1 MPDHGKVP
9 LIYVGDYSAI
19 ESQQGGGLAGPEWS
33 SDSYLTP
40 DLGAG
45 SGRITF
51 ASYVVPPGQRIGRF
65 YYCDDL
71 GRIFEE
77 DETDTV
83 AYDGTAIVVP
93 AYFNGGDY
101 GGSDRE
107 GKRITRIWSY
117 VVSEDSAWT
126 FRLWPG
132 GEYAFVPDES
142 LNQPLGT
149 SPTGFS
155 NYAVPG
161 YVDNVAASRSE
172 TYPTTYLGVAGRRLR
187 NQPKTVHTHITDG
200 KPAAGRGFIFEYRF
214 TNPVGVEFLG
224 LGGVFEPGDTSR
236 GIYTVEWE

>member
-1 MPDHGKVP
+1 MAHGKLP

-19 ESQQGGGLAGPEWS
+19 QSVAGGGLAGPEWS

-45 SGRITF
+45 TGKTTF
-51 ASYVVPPGQRIGRF
+51 AAYVVPPGQKIGRF
-65 YYCDDL
+65 YYCDDK

-83 AYDGTAIVVP
+83 AYAGTSLIVP
-93 AYFNGGDY
+93 AYFNGGEV

-107 GKRITRIWSY
+107 GKHIVRFWSY
-117 VVSEDSAWT
+117 VVSEDSAWVV
-126 FRLWPG
+126 RLWPG

-149 SPTGFS
+149 TPTGYA
-155 NYAVPG
+155 NYATPG

-172 TYPTTYLGVAGRRLR
+172 TFPTTYLTVAGRRVR
-187 NQPKTVHTHITDG
+187 YQPKTVHTHMTDG
-200 KPAAGRGFIFEYRF
+200 KPAAGRGFTFEYRF
-214 TNPVGVEFLG
+214 TNPLGVEFLG
-224 LGGVFEPGDTSR
+224 LGGIIEPGDISR
-236 GIYTVEWE
+236 GIYTVEFE